1 MLFSFTGRINRA
13 PFWLA
18 GTAANIVTGL
28 IVLGIAFATRR
39 IVLAVPVLL
48 ALNWITFALVIKRLH
63 DRDISGWWVLLFWF
77 AAPILAATGS
87 ILPAIGE
94 RVGSAAGF
102 VLGLIGVGITSWG
115 LVEVGFLRGT
125 PGQNSYGPDP
135 LAGRGSA

>member
-1 MLFSFTGRINRA
+1 MSFSTMLFSFTGRINRA

-63 DRDISGWWVLLFWF
+63 DRDISG
-77 AAPILAATGS
+77 
-87 ILPAIGE
+87 
-94 RVGSAAGF
+94 
-102 VLGLIGVGITSWG
+102 
-115 LVEVGFLRGT
+115 
-125 PGQNSYGPDP
+125 
-135 LAGRGSA
+135 